1 MVKIAI
7 VDDDSCMLLLIK
19 EYMADAIDC
28 SYVEVETFECAED
41 FLYEM
46 TSGKE
51 FDILLTDICLPNM
64 SGLELG
70 KKVRERQPE
79 MCLVF
84 LTSYSEYAAESYSI
98 DANQYILKNS
108 MRERLW
114 PVLNRLIEE
123 RNTESNDYR
132 SVFITENNVSV
143 KRIIY
148 YSEII
153 LVSKI
158 KASKYVEYIT
168 VNGRYRERITLDNLK
183 KELPEHEFIMVDRS
197 YIVNIRHIIKMSKR
211 IIYLKGNHQVNVS
224 RTYYADVKQ
233 QIHDYGRRR

>member
-7 VDDDSCMLLLIK
+7 VDDDPCMLLLIK

-28 SYVEVETFECAED
+28 PYVEVETFECAED
-41 FLYEM
+41 FLHEM

-64 SGLELG
+64 SGIDLG
-70 KKVRERQPE
+70 KKVREKQPE
-79 MCLVF
+79 IRLVF

-98 DANQYILKNS
+98 NANQYILKNR

-114 PVLNRLIEE
+114 PILNRLIEE
-123 RNTESNDYR
+123 RNAESSNCR
-132 SVFITENNVSV
+132 SVFVIENNVSV

-153 LVSKI
+153 FVSKI

-168 VNGRYRERITLDNLK
+168 ANGRYRERITLDNLK

-197 YIVNIRHIIKMSKR
+197 YVVNIRHIIKMSER

-224 RTYYADVKQ
+224 RTYYANVKQ
-233 QIHDYGRRR
+233 QIHEYGRRK